1 MAPLFKRYGS
11 KENQVSSERK
21 PIGEVVYV
29 GGAGYQLFSRTFK
42 GKVKRSARVGTPY
55 TKTHDQ
61 GTPNERTTTEIF
73 SEMTEESPYDFIEAA
88 KVAAEELAALRRQS
102 FRCEHQAAKPEA
114 KANLELVAGANE
126 TKVA

>member
-1 MAPLFKRYGS
+1 MARLVKRYGS
-11 KENQVSSERK
+11 EEKQVSSERK

-73 SEMTEESPYDFIEAA
+73 SEMTEESPYDFIEDR
-88 KVAAEELAALRRQS
+88 KSV
-102 FRCEHQAAKPEA
+102 
-114 KANLELVAGANE
+114 V
-126 TKVA
+126 